1 METILEKL
9 FDFVVF
15 LIIAVFV
22 AYGFVICLFFALL
35 ISAVVQKVVEFIR
48 RRR

>member
-9 FDFVVF
+9 FDFLVF

-22 AYGFVICLFFALL
+22 AYGFVICLFFTLL
-35 ISAVVQKVVEFIR
+35 ISVVVQKVVELIR
-48 RRR
+48 RRS